1 MCNISEGKD
10 YFTQK
15 IKFPQS
21 RYRNWNSFAHAHLDT
36 DQMYWGESLL
46 WHTTGLQPTQQKH
59 ETFTQCWVKVG
70 PIKINLT
77 LGQRLVF
84 AGYTPHETWWRSH
97 VYWFCVETTCRMTY
111 FRRHQTH
118 ENCTHVF
125 VFVFFQ
131 PVPPP
136 PPCSPFFRRVFIST
150 TEEESDPDKT
160 TDSYVTDCKCH
171 IIEYLIG
178 YIILK
183 P

>member
-131 PVPPP
+131 PAPRPPP
-136 PPCSPFFRRVFIST
+136 PLVRHSSGECSSRQRRRRAILTKQRTAMWRTVS
-150 TEEESDPDKT
+150 
-160 TDSYVTDCKCH
+160 VT
-171 IIEYLIG
+171 
-178 YIILK
+178 
-183 P
+183 